1 MGTCA
6 RAVKT
11 PECAAE
17 GAAAGGDGGDR
28 SRCVRCAGG
37 GFGVGPAAD
46 GGGRSW
52 LFCYLP
58 WGPFVLSSS
67 SPLFFPLNA
76 DSCST
81 IYFSIFMRE
90 MIQLNCNIG
99 YVRHDAEAD

>member
-6 RAVKT
+6 RIVKT
-11 PECAAE
+11 PECGAE
-17 GAAAGGDGGDR
+17 GAAAGDDGGDR
-28 SRCVRCAGG
+28 SRCGRRAGG

-67 SPLFFPLNA
+67 SPLFFL
-76 DSCST
+76 ST
-81 IYFSIFMRE
+81 LIIAIQYYFS
-90 MIQLNCNIG
+90 C
-99 YVRHDAEAD
+99 VR